1 MDIMAL
7 EDLLGD
13 TGIGYFYII
22 PSILPLGPH
31 VGAQHPCT
39 CPPLAIK
46 GEARNETD

>member
-31 VGAQHPCT
+31 VGAHHPCT
-39 CPPLAIK
+39 FPL
-46 GEARNETD
+46 